1 MYEKDLEK
9 SVAKKYAKKGRSEDD
24 PKFKWWKDGNKTAS
38 ESFARKNMPPKGFKL
53 MHESTSSSGE
63 KMVRA
68 YKPRPS
74 DKGNPFAERGGRDM
88 RDPRERGKLP
98 SGTGRKAM
106 NEQYRQS
113 VSAESGRQVTGSKYN
128 RRGQERKI
136 AETSSGPRYVGK
148 KYGGKRMTDAEFM
161 FGDK

>member
-9 SVAKKYAKKGRSEDD
+9 SVAKKYAKKSRSEDD

-74 DKGNPFAERGGRDM
+74 DKGNPFAERGG
-88 RDPRERGKLP
+88 KLP

-113 VSAESGRQVTGSKYN
+113 VSTETGRQVTGSKYN

-136 AETSSGPRYVGK
+136 AETSDSPRYVGK
-148 KYGGKRMTDAEFM
+148 KSGKKRMTDAEFM
-161 FGDK
+161 FGGK

>member
-1 MYEKDLEK
+1 MPKDGFMQGLEK
-9 SVAKKYAKKGRSEDD
+9 SVAKKMRGRSEDD

-74 DKGNPFAERGGRDM
+74 DKGNPFAERGG
-88 RDPRERGKLP
+88 KLP

-113 VSAESGRQVTGSKYN
+113 VSAESGQQVTGSKYN

-136 AETSSGPRYVGK
+136 ALVGEKGAPWRRSPRYVGK
-148 KYGGKRMTDAEFM
+148 KSGRKRMTDAEFM